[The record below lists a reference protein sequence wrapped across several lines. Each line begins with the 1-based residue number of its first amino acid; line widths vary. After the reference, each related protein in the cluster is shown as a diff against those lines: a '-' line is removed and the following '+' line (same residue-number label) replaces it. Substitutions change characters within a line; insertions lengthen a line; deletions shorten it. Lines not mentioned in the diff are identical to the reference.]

1 MIRKLLIATTV
12 AALFWWQ
19 NQSPLQAT
27 VTADGGYGFDGYVIE
42 PVRPFAHEARVL
54 HRRNYHAGREADLS
68 PTDLALGWGPMSTD
82 AVLQHVDI
90 SQRNRFYYWP
100 VEQFPI
106 PRREI
111 ETHSTNVHIIP
122 ASPAVAA
129 VLEQVRRDDT
139 VRLAGQ
145 LVNVRAADGWRWRSS
160 TTFEDTGDGACELLW
175 LEQLEIL

>member
-1 MIRKLLIATTV
+1 
-12 AALFWWQ
+12 
-19 NQSPLQAT
+19 
-27 VTADGGYGFDGYVIE
+27 
-42 PVRPFAHEARVL
+42 
-54 HRRNYHAGREADLS
+54 
-68 PTDLALGWGPMSTD
+68 
-82 AVLQHVDI
+82 
-90 SQRNRFYYWP
+90 
-100 VEQFPI
+100 
-106 PRREI
+106 
-111 ETHSTNVHIIP
+111 VHIIP

>member
-1 MIRKLLIATTV
+1 M
-12 AALFWWQ
+12 
-19 NQSPLQAT
+19 
-27 VTADGGYGFDGYVIE
+27 TADGGHVFDGYVIE
-42 PVRPFAHEARVL
+42 PVQPFSHEARVL
-54 HRRNYHAGREADLS
+54 HRRDYHSGREAHLS

-82 AVLQHVDI
+82 EVLQQVHI
-90 SQRNRFYYWP
+90 SQRNRFYYWR

-111 ETHSTNVHIIP
+111 ETHSTNVHVIP
-122 ASPAVAA
+122 ASPQVASA
-129 VLEQVRRDDT
+129 LERVQRDDT

-175 LEQLEIL
+175 LERLEIL